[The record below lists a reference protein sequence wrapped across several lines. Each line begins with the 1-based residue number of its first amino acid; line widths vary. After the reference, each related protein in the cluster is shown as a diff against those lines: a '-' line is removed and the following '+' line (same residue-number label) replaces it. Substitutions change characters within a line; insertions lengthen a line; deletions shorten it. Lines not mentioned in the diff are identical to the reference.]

1 MDFITFFKRGFFQ
14 DGLAASCPFIA
25 LAVSRTVALAGVLRV
40 VAAPVRLI
48 FFARL
53 ILRSLPE
60 RILGITLAL
69 FKATH
74 G

>member
-1 MDFITFFKRGFFQ
+1 MDFITFFKRAFFQ

-25 LAVSRTVALAGVLRV
+25 LAVPRPVALAGVLRV
-40 VAAPVRLI
+40 VAAPLRLI
-48 FFARL
+48 FFGRL
-53 ILRSLPE
+53 LLRSLPE
-60 RILGITLAL
+60 SILGLTLAL